1 LSEDEKLY
9 TKKWIVNET
18 DDNKVRKLMHE
29 LKVPSLVAKV
39 LAARGVCGK
48 EDGEKYLTCDSKV
61 LYDPFLLKDMD
72 KAVERIKKAIDNKE
86 KVCIYGDYDVDGITS
101 TIILYK
107 FLSEKGVE
115 CTYFIPERIQDGYGL
130 SAGALER
137 LAGDF
142 SLIITVDTGITAV
155 EEAKLAKS
163 LGMDMVITD
172 HHKYGDEIPDAVAV
186 VNPHRPDCEYPFKN
200 LAGVGVVFKLICALS
215 GENGTEE
222 VLRKFGDI
230 VAIGTIA
237 DVMPIVDENRYI
249 SAYGLELLK
258 KTGNIGLKALME
270 EAGVYKDGVLAKKL
284 NSTIVGYVIAPR
296 INAAGRI
303 TSAHRAAELL
313 LSEEKSEAKKI
324 AAELCEIN
332 KRRQALE
339 MEMFAEALSQIE
351 ENYKGDRV
359 LVLCSD
365 GWHQGVI
372 GVVAS
377 KITEKYSLPSI
388 LISFDGDLGK
398 GSGRSIKGF
407 SIMDALK
414 DSEEH
419 LVKFGG
425 HELAAGLA
433 ISRDKIDDFR
443 KSINEYAEKNM
454 NDEITVPVVNIDCEV
469 ELSELSID
477 SVKDLQLLEP
487 FGLQNP
493 QPVFTAKNIQIVD
506 IAPIGDGKHIKF
518 KLKEKNS
525 HSFFY
530 SVFFGMSYDN
540 FSFSAGD
547 VCDIVFSAEI
557 NEYFKNPSVQLF
569 VKHVRPASED
579 NEHVEKTKKY
589 IECSE
594 DRILCSDSE
603 DSLYPYPAE
612 YIPTIDDFRALFKYA
627 KSEFSEHSST
637 KISLLQLRQNVRRG
651 DGSLIP
657 LPALK
662 VILQVFEEY
671 NLSECKFT
679 GGGFVVEIKMIRSG
693 GKKIDLEKSAVLLK
707 VKGN

>member
-1 LSEDEKLY
+1 MY
-9 TKKWIVNET
+9 TKKWIVNKT
-18 DDNKVRKLMHE
+18 DGEIVRKIMNE
-29 LKVPSLVAKV
+29 LNVPALVAKI
-39 LAARGVCGK
+39 LAARGVVGK
-48 EDGEKYLTCDSKV
+48 EDGEKYLRCDEKV

-72 KAVERIKKAIDNKE
+72 KAVERIKRAIDNKE

-130 SAGALER
+130 SAGAIER
-137 LAGDF
+137 LAGEF
-142 SLIITVDTGITAV
+142 SLIITVDTGITAI
-155 EEAKLAKS
+155 EEAKLAKN
-163 LGMDMVITD
+163 LGLDMVITD
-172 HHKYGDEIPDAVAV
+172 HHRYGDEIPDAVAV

-215 GENGTEE
+215 GENGTED
-222 VLRKFGDI
+222 VLKKFGDI

-249 SAYGLELLK
+249 SAYGLQLLK
-258 KTGNIGLKALME
+258 NTCNVGLKALME
-270 EAGVYKDGVLAKKL
+270 EAGVYKDGIAAKKL
-284 NSTIVGYVIAPR
+284 NSTVVGYTIAPR

-313 LSEEKSEAKKI
+313 LSEEKEEAKKI

-339 MEMFAEALSQIE
+339 MEMFSEALLQIE
-351 ENYKGDRV
+351 EKCKEDRV
-359 LVLCSD
+359 LVLSSD

-414 DSEEH
+414 NSESH

-425 HELAAGLA
+425 HELAAGLT
-433 ISRDKIDDFR
+433 INRDNLEDFR
-443 KSINEYAEKNM
+443 RSINEYAKKNM

-469 ELSELSID
+469 ALSELSLE
-477 SVKDLQLLEP
+477 SVKELQLLEP
-487 FGLQNP
+487 YGLQNP
-493 QPVFTAKNIQIVD
+493 QPVFTVKNVEIVD
-506 IAPIGDGKHIKF
+506 IAPISEGKHTKF
-518 KLKEKNS
+518 KVKEKGAQ
-525 HSFFY
+525 SFFY
-530 SVFFGMSYDN
+530 SVFFGMAYDN
-540 FSFSAGD
+540 FSFTSGD
-547 VCDIVFSAEI
+547 MCDIVFSAEI
-557 NEYFKNPSVQLF
+557 NEHFRSPSVQLF
-569 VKHVRPASED
+569 IKQVRPMESDNAHMEETEKYISSPIED
-579 NEHVEKTKKY
+579 NCPHPK
-589 IECSE
+589 
-594 DRILCSDSE
+594 
-603 DSLYPYPAE
+603 E
-612 YIPTIDDFRALFKYA
+612 YIPTIDDFRSLFKFVR
-627 KSEFSEHSST
+627 SEFAQGEPRR
-637 KISLLQLRQNVRRG
+637 ISLTYLRQHVRRS

-662 VILQVFEEY
+662 VILMVFEEF
-671 NLSECKFT
+671 NLARIRFFGEGC
-679 GGGFVVEIKMIRSG
+679 VAEITTIPAG
-693 GKKIDLEKSAVLLK
+693 GKKIDLEKSAVLSR
-707 VKGN
+707 VKGNQ

>member
-1 LSEDEKLY
+1 MY
-9 TKKWIVNET
+9 TKKWIVNKAEE
-18 DDNKVRKLMHE
+18 NVVRTLMNE
-29 LKVPSLVAKV
+29 LKVPTLVAKI
-39 LAARGVCGK
+39 LASRGVIGK
-48 EDGEKYLTCDSKV
+48 EDGEKYLSCDSSV

-72 KAVERIKKAIDNKE
+72 KAVDRIQKAIDNKE

-107 FLSEKGVE
+107 YLSEKGVE

-137 LAGDF
+137 LAGEF
-142 SLIITVDTGITAV
+142 SLIITVDTGITAI

-172 HHKYGDEIPDAVAV
+172 HHRYGDEIPDAVAV

-215 GENGTEE
+215 GENGTEK
-222 VLRKFGDI
+222 VLKQFGDI
-230 VAIGTIA
+230 VSIGTIA
-237 DVMPIVDENRYI
+237 DVMPIIDENRYI
-249 SAYGLELLK
+249 SACGLELLK
-258 KTGNIGLKALME
+258 NTSNIGLSALME
-270 EAGVYKDGVLAKKL
+270 EAGVYKDGVPAKKL
-284 NSTIVGYVIAPR
+284 TSTIVGYVIAPR

-313 LSEEKSEAKKI
+313 LTTEKSEATKI
-324 AAELCEIN
+324 ATELCEIN

-339 MEMFAEALSQIE
+339 MEMFAEALKQIE
-351 ENYKGDRV
+351 EECKGDRV

-425 HELAAGLA
+425 HELAAGLT
-433 ISRDKIDDFR
+433 ISRDKIEDFR
-443 KSINEYAEKNM
+443 RSINEYAAKNM

-469 ELSELSID
+469 KLSELSLN
-477 SVKDLQLLEP
+477 SVMDLRVLEP
-487 FGLQNP
+487 YGLQNP
-493 QPVFTAKNIQIVD
+493 QPVFMVKNLEIVD
-506 IAPIGDGKHIKF
+506 VAPISDGKHVKF
-518 KLKEKNS
+518 KVKEKGAQN
-525 HSFFY
+525 FFY
-530 SVFFGMSYDN
+530 SVYFGMAYD
-540 FSFSAGD
+540 SFKFTSGD
-547 VCDIVFSAEI
+547 ICDIVFSTEI
-557 NEYFKNPSVQLF
+557 NEHFKSPSVQLF
-569 VKHVRPASED
+569 IKHVRPMESD
-579 NEHVEKTKKY
+579 NVHVEETEKY
-589 IECSE
+589 I
-594 DRILCSDSE
+594 SDSSKDE
-603 DSLYPYPAE
+603 NIYPYPAE
-612 YIPTIDDFRALFKYA
+612 YVPTIDDFRALFKYA
-627 KSEFSEHSST
+627 RSEFSST
-637 KISLLQLRQNVRRG
+637 QETRISLTYLRQHVRRG
-651 DGSLIP
+651 DGSMIP

-662 VILQVFEEY
+662 VILLVFEEY
-671 NLSECKFT
+671 NLAKCRFLGE
-679 GGGFVVEIKMIRSG
+679 GFVVGIKMIPTG
-693 GKKIDLEKSAVLLK
+693 GKKIDLEKSTVLAK
-707 VKGN
+707 IKGN

>member
-1 LSEDEKLY
+1 MY
-9 TKKWIVNET
+9 TKKWIVNKADENT
-18 DDNKVRKLMHE
+18 VRVLMNE
-29 LKVPSLVAKV
+29 LKIPSLVAKI
-39 LAARGVCGK
+39 LASRGVWEK
-48 EDGEKYLTCDSKV
+48 EEAEKYISCDSSV

-72 KAVERIKKAIDNKE
+72 KAVERITKAIENKE

-137 LAGDF
+137 LAGEF

-155 EEAKLAKS
+155 EEARLAKS

-172 HHKYGDEIPDAVAV
+172 HHRYGDEIPDAVAV
-186 VNPHRPDCEYPFKN
+186 VNPHRPDCNYPFKN

-215 GENGTEE
+215 GENGTEK
-222 VLRKFGDI
+222 VLKQFGDI

-237 DVMPIVDENRYI
+237 DVMPIIDENRYI

-258 KTGNIGLKALME
+258 NTGNVGLKALME
-270 EAGVYKDGVLAKKL
+270 EAGVYKDGAPAKKL
-284 NSTIVGYVIAPR
+284 NSTVVGYVIAPR

-313 LSEEKSEAKKI
+313 LSTEKCEAKEI

-339 MEMFAEALSQIE
+339 MEMFSEALKQIE
-351 ENYKGDRV
+351 EECKDDRV

-419 LVKFGG
+419 LVKYGG
-425 HELAAGLA
+425 HELAAGLT
-433 ISRDKIDDFR
+433 ISRDKIEDFR
-443 KSINEYAEKNM
+443 RSINEYADKNM
-454 NDEITVPVVNIDCEV
+454 NEEITIPVVNIDCEV
-469 ELSELSID
+469 KLSELSLD
-477 SVKDLQLLEP
+477 SVKELRLLEP
-487 FGLQNP
+487 YGLQNP
-493 QPVFTAKNIQIVD
+493 QPVFTAKNLEIVD
-506 IAPIGDGKHIKF
+506 IAPISDGKHIKF
-518 KLKEKNS
+518 KVKEKGSQN
-525 HSFFY
+525 FFY
-530 SVFFGMSYDN
+530 SVFFGMAYDN
-540 FSFSAGD
+540 FRFTSGD
-547 VCDIVFSAEI
+547 MCDIVFSAEI
-557 NEYFKNPSVQLF
+557 NEHFRSPSVQLF
-569 VKHVRPASED
+569 IKQVRPTEED
-579 NEHVEKTKKY
+579 NAHAETTEKY
-589 IECSE
+589 I
-594 DRILCSDSE
+594 SDSE
-603 DSLYPYPAE
+603 KKEELYPYPSE
-612 YIPTIDDFRALFKYA
+612 YIPTVEDFRTLFKYA
-627 KSEFSEHSST
+627 RSEFSSGRET
-637 KISLLQLRQNVRRG
+637 RVSLTYLRQHVKRS
-651 DGSLIP
+651 DGTLIP
-657 LPALK
+657 LPSLK
-662 VILQVFEEY
+662 VILQVFEEF
-671 NLSECKFT
+671 NLAHCRFL
-679 GGGFVVEIKMIRSG
+679 GDGFVAEIKMIPAG
-693 GKKIDLEKSAVLLK
+693 GKKIDLEKSAILAK
-707 VKGN
+707 VKGM

>member
-1 LSEDEKLY
+1 M
-9 TKKWIVNET
+9 N
-18 DDNKVRKLMHE
+18 E
-29 LKVPSLVAKV
+29 LKIPSLVAKV
-39 LAARGVCGK
+39 LASRGVEGK
-48 EDGEKYLTCDSKV
+48 EDGEKYISCDSSV

-72 KAVERIKKAIDNKE
+72 KAVERISRAIENKE

-115 CTYFIPERIQDGYGL
+115 CTFFIPERIQDGYGL

-137 LAGDF
+137 LAGEF
-142 SLIITVDTGITAV
+142 SLIITVDTGITAI

-172 HHKYGDEIPDAVAV
+172 HHRYGDEIPDAVAV

-215 GENGTEE
+215 GENGTEK
-222 VLRKFGDI
+222 VLKQFGDI

-237 DVMPIVDENRYI
+237 DVMPIIDENRFI

-258 KTGNIGLKALME
+258 DTGNVGLKALME
-270 EAGVYKDGVLAKKL
+270 EAGVYKDGSPVKKL
-284 NSTIVGYVIAPR
+284 NSTVVGYVIAPR

-313 LSEEKSEAKKI
+313 LSTERKEAKEI
-324 AAELCEIN
+324 ASELCEIN

-339 MEMFAEALSQIE
+339 MEMFAEALKQIE
-351 ENYKGDRV
+351 EECKGDRV

-388 LISFDGDLGK
+388 LVSFDGNLGK

-425 HELAAGLA
+425 HELAAGLT
-433 ISRDKIDDFR
+433 ISRDKIEDFR
-443 KSINEYAEKNM
+443 RSINAYAAKNM

-469 ELSELSID
+469 KLSELSLN
-477 SVKDLQLLEP
+477 SVKELRVLEP

-493 QPVFTAKNIQIVD
+493 QPVFTAKNVEIVD
-506 IAPIGDGKHIKF
+506 IAPISEGKHIKF
-518 KLKEKNS
+518 KVKEKGSQN
-525 HSFFY
+525 FFY
-530 SVFFGMSYDN
+530 SVFFGMPYDSFN
-540 FSFSAGD
+540 FTSGD
-547 VCDIVFSAEI
+547 MCDIVFSAEI
-557 NEYFKNPSVQLF
+557 NEHFKSPTVQLF
-569 VKHVRPASED
+569 IKQIRPMEED
-579 NEHVEKTKKY
+579 NAHVEMTAKY
-589 IECSE
+589 ISE
-594 DRILCSDSE
+594 SLE
-603 DSLYPYPAE
+603 DEDIYPYPAE
-612 YIPTIDDFRALFKYA
+612 YIPTVEDFRSIFKYA
-627 KSEFSEHSST
+627 KNEFSSIKET
-637 KISLLQLRQNVRRG
+637 RVSLTYLRQHVRRN
-651 DGSLIP
+651 DGTMIP
-657 LPALK
+657 LPGIK

-671 NLSECKFT
+671 NLARCKFL
-679 GGGFVVEIKMIRSG
+679 GDGFTVDIKMIPSG
-693 GKKIDLEKSAVLLK
+693 GKKVDLEKSTVLSK
-707 VKGN
+707 IKGN

>member
-1 LSEDEKLY
+1 MY
-9 TKKWIVNET
+9 TKKWTVNKT
-18 DDNKVRKLMHE
+18 DEAKVQSLMNE
-29 LKVPSLVAKV
+29 LNIPALVAKI

-48 EDGEKYLTCDSKV
+48 EDGEKYLSCDPKV

-72 KAVERIKKAIDNKE
+72 KAVERIQKAIDCKE

-107 FLSEKGVE
+107 FLSEQGVE
-115 CTYFIPERIQDGYGL
+115 CTYFIPERIHDGYGL

-137 LAGDF
+137 LAKEV

-163 LGMDMVITD
+163 LGIDMVITD
-172 HHKYGDEIPDAVAV
+172 HHRYGDEIPDAVAV
-186 VNPHRPDCEYPFKN
+186 VNPHRSDCRYPFKN

-215 GENGTEE
+215 GENGTEKA
-222 VLRKFGDI
+222 LKQFGDI

-237 DVMPIVDENRYI
+237 DVMPIIDENRFI
-249 SAYGLELLK
+249 SANGLEILK
-258 KTGNIGLKALME
+258 STGNIGLRALME

-313 LSEEKSEAKKI
+313 LSENKQEAKEI
-324 AAELCEIN
+324 ASELCEIN
-332 KRRQALE
+332 KKRQALE
-339 MEMFAEALSQIE
+339 MEIFSEALLQIE
-351 ENYKGDRV
+351 EKCKGDRV

-419 LVKFGG
+419 LEKFGG
-425 HELAAGLA
+425 HELAAGLT
-433 ISRDKIDDFR
+433 INRDKVEDFR
-443 KSINEYAEKNM
+443 RSINEYAKNNM
-454 NDEITVPVVNIDCEV
+454 NEEITIPVVNIDCEV
-469 ELSELSID
+469 SLSELSLR

-487 FGLQNP
+487 YGLQNP
-493 QPVFTAKNIQIVD
+493 QPIFTAKNLEIVD
-506 IAPIGDGKHIKF
+506 IAPISEGKHIKF
-518 KLKEKNS
+518 KVKEKGAN
-525 HSFFY
+525 SFFY
-530 SVFFGMSYDN
+530 SVFFGMPYDS
-540 FSFSAGD
+540 FSFTSGD

-557 NEYFKNPSVQLF
+557 NEHFKTQSVQLF
-569 VKHVRPASED
+569 IKHVRPVEED
-579 NEHVEKTKKY
+579 NDHVLQSEKY
-589 IECSE
+589 ICSHE
-594 DRILCSDSE
+594 DMV
-603 DSLYPYPAE
+603 YPPE
-612 YIPTIDDFRALFKYA
+612 FVPTLADFRAVFKFV
-627 KSEFSEHSST
+627 KSEFTVGHPHRV
-637 KISLLQLRQNVRRG
+637 SLTYLRRHILREG
-651 DGSLIP
+651 GAFIP
-657 LPALK
+657 LPAIK
-662 VILQVFEEY
+662 VILEVFEEY
-671 NLSECKFT
+671 NLAKCQFL
-679 GGGFVVEIKMIRSG
+679 GDGFVAEVTMLPSG
-693 GKKIDLEKSAVLLK
+693 GRKIDLEQSKVLAK